1 MDVCR
6 TVDPPAFV
14 TPDGTT
20 VFCHLHT
27 DGPRLA
33 GDTVIGPATRGAD
46 SSTD

>member
-1 MDVCR
+1 MEVCR

-27 DGPRLA
+27 DGPRLG
-33 GDTVIGPATRGAD
+33 GDTVIGLHAGAG